1 MLRAAHVGCMKH
13 IDMRRLTPA
22 AQEERRRQVVGLR
35 ESGLTYAAIGRQVGL
50 SRNGVM
56 DICKRY
62 EAHGMAGLQTRP
74 SGPEVGTGLDPAPGV
89 TDPPVD
95 LPCHS
100 RRLWLAVCVVEPRR
114 GGRAGQATLRRAPG
128 GAQHGAVSPALG
140 VHAAEAVTA
149 GL

>member
-1 MLRAAHVGCMKH
+1 MWPTMKH

-56 DICKRY
+56 DICKCY
-62 EAHGMAGLQTRP
+62 EIHGMAGLWTRP
-74 SGPEVGTGLDPAPGV
+74 KRAGRRHGPGLDPDPGA

-95 LPCHS
+95 LPRHPG
-100 RRLWLAVCVVEPRR
+100 RLWLAVCVVEPRR
-114 GGRAGQATLRRAPG
+114 GGRAGQATLRRTPG
-128 GAQHGAVSPALG
+128 GAQHRAVSPALG
-140 VHAAEAVTA
+140 VHAAEAVTP